1 MNSPYW
7 KEEFDLYLGGGRSRF
22 IEAPTKGVVNNSRII
37 TVSTALMYR
46 SVLAVCK
53 VWNL

>member
-1 MNSPYW
+1 MG
-7 KEEFDLYLGGGRSRF
+7 YLEGGVCFIFGGGRSRF